1 MGLKSATEPLHI
13 LDTNTVVAIKNGNAA
28 VIGRLAKASN
38 VCVSSLVVEEILIQ
52 GHGAEINRIRSGR
65 SRADLNTTYQQFV
78 EAVAFLAT
86 FRLIPYTADAEAIFK
101 GFRAAKLKGMDGRI
115 AAHALSLG
123 AILVTENVRDFA
135 GMPGLVVENW
145 AGNG

>member
-1 MGLKSATEPLHI
+1 
-13 LDTNTVVAIKNGNAA
+13 
-28 VIGRLAKASN
+28 LAKVAD
-38 VCVSSLVVEEILIQ
+38 VGVSSLVVEEILIQ
-52 GHGAEINRIRSGR
+52 GHGAEINRVRSGR
-65 SRADLNTTYQQFV
+65 SRADIDTSNRQFV

-101 GFRAAKLKGMDGRI
+101 GFKAAKLKGMDGRI

-135 GMPGLVVENW
+135 DIPGLVVENW
-145 AGNG
+145 LDSSP